1 MKKKKWFIMAAI
13 IGFVLSICFA
23 LVGCDLLKDCNC
35 SGADCS
41 HADLS
46 SSCSSADFSGC
57 SPNLSGVSCR

>member
-13 IGFVLSICFA
+13 IGFVLSICFT

-41 HADLS
+41 S
-46 SSCSSADFSGC
+46 SSCSSADFSNC
-57 SPNLSGVSCR
+57 SSGLSGASCR